1 MWVLGI
7 EPGSFGRTA
16 NALNHRTNTVATQ
29 NLFKFKQTNRYRHA
43 HLGVYNGRVMPS
55 LKYFWDYDKVTLNW
69 RPYYLHLGTGV
80 LQLLWILLL
89 LCFQI
94 HFFLCCLGKLVL
106 ELLVSLPPQLFF
118 FFSFFPDRISLYPW
132 LSWNLICTP
141 GWPYSEIFCLCL
153 QVLELKMW
161 ATTAQHPLTLHA
173 GIYKLP
179 WLAHSALKYS

>member
-1 MWVLGI
+1 MCLAQEPSLQLQVCACAHMCACAPHVCLLPLQAEEDFGFLGAATQFWATMWVLGI

-29 NLFKFKQTNRYRHA
+29 NLFKFKQTNRYRPA
-43 HLGVYNGRVMPS
+43 HLGVYNGRVMPR

-69 RPYYLHLGTGV
+69 RPYCLHLGTGV

-118 FFSFFPDRISLYPW
+118 SFQTGFLCI
-132 LSWNLICTP
+132 P
-141 GWPYSEIFCLCL
+141 GCLG
-153 QVLELKMW
+153 
-161 ATTAQHPLTLHA
+161 T
-173 GIYKLP
+173 
-179 WLAHSALKYS
+179 